1 MISLGDEFFGEDF
14 AGLCDFYQPDNNC
27 RESDIIAVELVS
39 HDRIWAVGADCQT
52 DRKSRGQK
60 TYQGPGQLTL

>member
-27 RESDIIAVELVS
+27 RESEIIVELVS
-39 HDRIWAVGADCQT
+39 HDRIWAVGGIVRQT
-52 DRKSRGQK
+52 VKAEGQK
-60 TYQGPGQLTL
+60 TYQGPF